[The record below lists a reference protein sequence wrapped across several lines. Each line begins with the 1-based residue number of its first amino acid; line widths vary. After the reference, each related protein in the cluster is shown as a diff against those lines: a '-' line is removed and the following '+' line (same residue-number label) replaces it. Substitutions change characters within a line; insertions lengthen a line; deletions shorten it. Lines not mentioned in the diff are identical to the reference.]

1 MTIQSSILILD
12 DGELENVHRMLLRLG
27 ANVVRLV
34 GPEIGESVPAPRDLL
49 ISAARS
55 LPKFAQVH
63 RRAGPERHLQD
74 PPRPGDPEGRLSY
87 EGRRSWSRLSTPSS
101 SY

>member
-34 GPEIGESVPAPRDLL
+34 GPRSGDREAREPTR
-49 ISAARS
+49 RS
-55 LPKFAQVH
+55 LAQD
-63 RRAGPERHLQD
+63 G
-74 PPRPGDPEGRLSY
+74 
-87 EGRRSWSRLSTPSS
+87 
-101 SY
+101 